1 MAYEAVDSLLCCSL
15 YRLNTV
21 ASCVNMSHSAS
32 HSDHGFF
39 HLHSNTQQ
47 RDNSIQCI
55 TSFAALYFISESFC
69 GLHQYHIPPRKRAV
83 FLLSG
88 CRAGRPASYNLCFC
102 LETPHMFHMDLPWF
116 TYFSH
121 GGFRVRCYELVITRR
136 SSLENSGDLGGGHSW
151 SLPQEDATAWE
162 LKHRTCLWPIAICE
176 ENGAGICKLIMTDH
190 GVIIS
195 GKCCCAD

>member
-69 GLHQYHIPPRKRAV
+69 GLHQNHIPPRRFFCV
-83 FLLSG
+83 SVVRMSCWL
-88 CRAGRPASYNLCFC
+88 AGFISPSLFGNS
-102 LETPHMFHMDLPWF
+102 PHVWNGFS
-116 TYFSH
+116 YFSP
-121 GGFRVRCYELVITRR
+121 GGFPVRCYVSHYVWK
-136 SSLENSGDLGGGHSW
+136 SSQPKIPGIWEADIHEACLRKTPQLGSW
-151 SLPQEDATAWE
+151 STGRVYDP
-162 LKHRTCLWPIAICE
+162 
-176 ENGAGICKLIMTDH
+176 
-190 GVIIS
+190 
-195 GKCCCAD
+195 